1 MEKDNQGISGYAE
14 ALFKVAKAED
24 SLDNV
29 EEELSRLKKLL
40 SNSGE
45 LKEFIHNARIDPSEK
60 KGALIEVLGK
70 DTTLITLNFLNLI
83 IDQNRQR
90 ELPGIIDEYFNLTS
104 SFRNKI
110 TAHVISSVP
119 LTEDLIREMEKML
132 SNLARKEVL
141 IRNEVDESIIGGFI
155 IRIKEKVLDA
165 SIQGQFRKLKE
176 KIVQEA

>member
-1 MEKDNQGISGYAE
+1 MEKDDQGISGYAE

-40 SNSGE
+40 SKSGE

-90 ELPGIIDEYFNLTS
+90 ELPGIIDEYFNY
-104 SFRNKI
+104 
-110 TAHVISSVP
+110 
-119 LTEDLIREMEKML
+119 
-132 SNLARKEVL
+132 
-141 IRNEVDESIIGGFI
+141 IILF
-155 IRIKEKVLDA
+155 LFD
-165 SIQGQFRKLKE
+165 Q
-176 KIVQEA
+176 

>member
-40 SNSGE
+40 STSGE

-70 DTTLITLNFLNLI
+70 NTTLITLNFLNLI

-90 ELPGIIDEYFNLTS
+90 ELPGIINEYFNLTS

-110 TAHVISSVP
+110 TAYVTSSVP
-119 LTEDLIREMEKML
+119 LTEDLISDMEKML
-132 SNLARKEVL
+132 SNLAGKEVL
-141 IRNEVDESIIGGFI
+141 VKNEVDGSIIGGFI

-176 KIVQEA
+176 KIVQET

>member
-1 MEKDNQGISGYAE
+1 MEKDNQCISGYAE
-14 ALFKVAKAED
+14 ALFKVARAEN

-40 SNSGE
+40 SKSGE

-110 TAHVISSVP
+110 TAYVISSVP

-132 SNLARKEVL
+132 SNLARKEVM
-141 IRNEVDESIIGGFI
+141 IKNEVDESIIGGFI

>member
-1 MEKDNQGISGYAE
+1 MEKDNQCISGYAE
-14 ALFKVAKAED
+14 ALFKVAKAEN

-29 EEELSRLKKLL
+29 EEELSRLKNLL
-40 SNSGE
+40 SKSGE
-45 LKEFIHNARIDPSEK
+45 LKEFIHNARIDTSEK

-90 ELPGIIDEYFNLTS
+90 ELPEIIDEYFNLTS

-110 TAHVISSVP
+110 TAYVISSVP

-132 SNLARKEVL
+132 SNLARKDVL
-141 IRNEVDESIIGGFI
+141 IKNEVDEAIIGGFI

>member
-1 MEKDNQGISGYAE
+1 MEKDNQCISGYAE
-14 ALFKVAKAED
+14 ALFKVAKAEN

-40 SNSGE
+40 SKSGE
-45 LKEFIHNARIDPSEK
+45 LKEFIHNARIDTSEK

-110 TAHVISSVP
+110 TAYVISSVP

-132 SNLARKEVL
+132 SNLAGKEVL
-141 IRNEVDESIIGGFI
+141 IKNEVDESIIGGFI

-176 KIVQEA
+176 KIVQED

>member
-1 MEKDNQGISGYAE
+1 MEKDNQCISGYAE

-40 SNSGE
+40 SKSGE

-110 TAHVISSVP
+110 TAYVISSVP

-132 SNLARKEVL
+132 SNLASKEVM
-141 IRNEVDESIIGGFI
+141 IKNEVDESIIGGFI

-176 KIVQEA
+176 KIVQET